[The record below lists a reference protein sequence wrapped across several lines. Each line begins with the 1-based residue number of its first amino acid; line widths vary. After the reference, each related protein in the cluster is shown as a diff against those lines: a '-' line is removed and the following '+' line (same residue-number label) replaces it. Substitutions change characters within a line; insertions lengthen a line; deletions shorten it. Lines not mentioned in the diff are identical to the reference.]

1 MSILLAVY
9 DIMAVNVSYF
19 LALLFRFDGFFSQIP
34 DYYVR
39 AYVKFIPIYT
49 ILCLVIF
56 YASKM
61 YQSVWQ
67 YASFNELARTCI
79 GSTVASLLHILLI
92 TVIYYRMPISY
103 YLWGSC
109 FQMILLVSHIDSC
122 FLRSAGSGAPTA
134 RIMLWSSARAE
145 RVRR

>member
-49 ILCLVIF
+49 IL
-56 YASKM
+56 
-61 YQSVWQ
+61 
-67 YASFNELARTCI
+67 
-79 GSTVASLLHILLI
+79 
-92 TVIYYRMPISY
+92 
-103 YLWGSC
+103 
-109 FQMILLVSHIDSC
+109 
-122 FLRSAGSGAPTA
+122 
-134 RIMLWSSARAE
+134 
-145 RVRR
+145 